1 MADFSTTTK
10 HAASDFN
17 GGVQYGKN
25 DQFSLD
31 ALNASIENG
40 LYAANQVDNKTSIT
54 NSNGDIIT
62 SIKLSTLVRS
72 GMGCQAPIGI
82 DDSNNIYL
90 NYTGALSLDYD
101 SGALYVEAGAL
112 QGYGLYKGCN
122 NNTLNVDL
130 GYIGSN
136 MVGEGLYFDS
146 SSHKLSVDAS
156 NLSSSIS
163 SNLPNYSYKVSGN
176 ITAKSGYLTNI
187 KAMHNGY
194 ITYNGSNWIELSMY
208 VISSNSCKIWG
219 FVQSSNAGT
228 TGTYEYNSVTIT
240 GADSAYVSGEA
251 IVTLDEIQT
260 ARTE

>member
-17 GGVQYGKN
+17 GGIKYTQN

-40 LYAANQVDNKTSIT
+40 LYAANQVDSKTAIT
-54 NSNGDIIT
+54 SNGSTIK
-62 SIKLSTLVRS
+62 SIELTTLVRG

-90 NYTGALSLDYD
+90 NYTGALALNYD
-101 SGALYVEAGAL
+101 LGALYVAADAL
-112 QGYGLYKGCN
+112 KGDGLTYGCN
-122 NNTLNVDL
+122 DTLNVDL

-146 SSHKLSVDAS
+146 SSHKLSVDTS

-163 SNLPNYSYKVSGN
+163 SNLPNYSYVASGSVK
-176 ITAKSGYLTNI
+176 AKTGYLTNI
-187 KAMHNGY
+187 KALHNKLISYQGLD
-194 ITYNGSNWIELSMY
+194 WIELSMY
-208 VISSNSCKIWG
+208 VISSNNIKIWG
-219 FVQSSNAGT
+219 FVQSSNTST
-228 TGTYEYNSVTIT
+228 TATYEYDSVTT
-240 GADSAYVSGEA
+240 GLDTVSLNGEA
-251 IVTLDEIQT
+251 VVTLNEIQP

>member
-10 HAASDFN
+10 HPASDFN
-17 GGVQYGKN
+17 GGIKYTKD
-25 DQFSLD
+25 DQFSLE
-31 ALNASIENG
+31 ALNACIENG
-40 LYAANQVDNKTSIT
+40 LYAANQADNKTSIT
-54 NSNGDIIT
+54 SNGKVIEST
-62 SIKLSTLVRS
+62 ELSALVR
-72 GMGCQAPIGI
+72 GGIGCQAPIGI

-90 NYTGALSLDYD
+90 NFNYSGGLTVDD
-101 SGALYVEAGAL
+101 SGALYVEALAL
-112 QGYGLYKGCN
+112 QGDGLYTDDN
-122 NNTLNVDL
+122 NVLNVDL
-130 GYIGSN
+130 NYIGCN
-136 MVGEGLYFDS
+136 MAGDGLNFNGI
-146 SSHKLSVDAS
+146 SHKLSVDTS

-163 SNLPNYSYKVSGN
+163 SNLPNYSYVASGSV
-176 ITAKSGYLTNI
+176 TAEMGYLTNI
-187 KAMHNGY
+187 KALHSGY

-219 FVQSSNAGT
+219 FVQSSNVGT

>member
-54 NSNGDIIT
+54 SNGEV
-62 SIKLSTLVRS
+62 IKSTELSALVRS

-90 NYTGALSLDYD
+90 NYTGALALNYD
-101 SGALYVEAGAL
+101 LGALYVDADAL
-112 QGYGLYKGCN
+112 RGDGLTYGCN
-122 NNTLNVDL
+122 NTLSVDL
-130 GYIGSN
+130 VYIGSN

-146 SSHKLSVDAS
+146 SSNKLSVDS
-156 NLSSSIS
+156 SSLSSSIS

-251 IVTLDEIQT
+251 IVTLDEIQP

>member
-1 MADFSTTTK
+1 MADFSTITK

-17 GGVQYGKN
+17 EGIQYTEN

-40 LYAANQVDNKTSIT
+40 LYAANQVDNKTTIT
-54 NSNGDIIT
+54 SNGSTIK
-62 SIKLSTLVRS
+62 SIEMATLVR
-72 GMGCQAPIGI
+72 GGIGCQAPIGI

-90 NYTGALSLDYD
+90 NYTGALALNYD
-101 SGALYVEAGAL
+101 LGALYVNPDAL
-112 QGYGLYKGCN
+112 KGDGLYNGCN
-122 NNTLNVDL
+122 NTLGVDL
-130 GYIGSN
+130 NYIGSN

-163 SNLPNYSYKVSGN
+163 SNLPNYSYVASGSVK
-176 ITAKSGYLTNI
+176 AKTGYLTNI
-187 KAMHNGY
+187 KALHSGY

-208 VISSNSCKIWG
+208 VMSSNTCKIWG
-219 FVQSSNAGT
+219 FVQSSNTST
-228 TGTYEYNSVTIT
+228 TATYEYDSVTT
-240 GADSAYVSGEA
+240 GLDTVSLQGQA
-251 IVTLDEIQT
+251 VVTLNEIQP

>member
-1 MADFSTTTK
+1 MANFSTTTK

-17 GGVQYGKN
+17 GGIQYTKD
-25 DQFSLD
+25 DQFSLE

-40 LYAANQVDNKTSIT
+40 LYAANQVDNKTTIT
-54 NSNGDIIT
+54 SNGEIIK
-62 SIKLSTLVRS
+62 SRELSTLVR
-72 GMGCQAPIGI
+72 GGIGCQAPIGI

-90 NYTGALSLDYD
+90 NYTGALALDYS
-101 SGALYVEAGAL
+101 SGALYVVADAFRGD
-112 QGYGLYKGCN
+112 GLTYSCN

-146 SSHKLSVDAS
+146 SSLKLSVDTS

-219 FVQSSNAGT
+219 FVQSSNVGT

>member
-40 LYAANQVDNKTSIT
+40 LYAANQVDNKTTIT
-54 NSNGDIIT
+54 SNGEIIK
-62 SIKLSTLVRS
+62 SKELSALVRG
-72 GMGCQAPIGI
+72 GMGCQSPIGI

-90 NYTGALSLDYD
+90 NHTGALLLDYD

-130 GYIGSN
+130 DYVGCN
-136 MVGEGLYFDS
+136 LAGEGLSYES
-146 SSHKLSVDAS
+146 SSKKLSVDS
-156 NLSSSIS
+156 SSLSSSIS

-219 FVQSSNAGT
+219 FVQSSNVGT